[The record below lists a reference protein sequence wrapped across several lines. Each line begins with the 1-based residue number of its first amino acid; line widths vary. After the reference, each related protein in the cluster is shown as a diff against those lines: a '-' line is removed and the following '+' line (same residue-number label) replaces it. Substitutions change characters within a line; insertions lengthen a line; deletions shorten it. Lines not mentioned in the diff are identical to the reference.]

1 MVPRRSSRFFFE
13 TSWFDIPGFKEMVAA
28 RWLDHAAG
36 IHRCRGSID
45 WWHRQSTELRQFLKG
60 WGANLGKEARVAKA
74 NLLARI
80 QELDIEADNDGL
92 DEDGWAL
99 RYHLEGQMMDLLSAE
114 EDYWRQ
120 RGRQQRLLKG
130 DANTKLF
137 HAFANGRKRKCA
149 ILSLEDETGQV
160 MDPSG
165 IESIIYAFYRGLMGS
180 EELKTLCL

>member
-1 MVPRRSSRFFFE
+1 
-13 TSWFDIPGFKEMVAA
+13 
-28 RWLDHAAG
+28 
-36 IHRCRGSID
+36 
-45 WWHRQSTELRQFLKG
+45 LRQFLKG

-80 QELDIEADNDGL
+80 LELDIKADSDGL

-99 RYHLEGQMMDLLSAE
+99 RYHLEGQMMDMLSAE

-120 RGRQQRLLKG
+120 RGRQQWLLKG

-149 ILSLEDETGQV
+149 ILLLEDDSGQV
-160 MDPSG
+160 TDPMG
-165 IESIIYAFYRGLMGS
+165 IQGIIYAFYRSLMGS
-180 EELKTLCL
+180 EEPKTLSLQQNVWSSNRQVNAQENEDLL